1 MSSVLPAMLD
11 FQQFNVNSTLVSM
24 ITPQTPSYPFYYVPR
39 DSVFSFAPD
48 KVVGMAMPLLA
59 YWVLS
64 LTFYAIDCL
73 QLPYFESKRIH
84 ESEEVISRNKVT
96 VPQVIKMVL
105 WQQAVQTA
113 LGLWWLDGA
122 HVATDHLK
130 SMSDLAP
137 KVATGLYI
145 LLGPRTGETVLR
157 THGESIVRWM
167 YWWGIP
173 LLQMW
178 FGL

>member
-1 MSSVLPAMLD
+1 MLD
-11 FQQFNVNSTLVSM
+11 FPQFNVNSTLVSM

-39 DSVFSFAPD
+39 DNLFSFASD
-48 KVVGMAMPLLA
+48 KVVGMAAPTIA

-64 LTFYAIDCL
+64 LTFYALDVL

-96 VPQVIKMVL
+96 VPQVIKAVL
-105 WQQAVQTA
+105 WQQLVQTL
-113 LGLWWLDGA
+113 LGLWWLSDGQHGVND
-122 HVATDHLK
+122 HVK
-130 SMSDLAP
+130 SMSSLAP
-137 KVATGLYI
+137 KVATGLFV
-145 LLGPRTGETVLR
+145 LLGNRTGEAVLLS
-157 THGESIVRWM
+157 HGEAIVRWV

-173 LLQMW
+173 LVQLW